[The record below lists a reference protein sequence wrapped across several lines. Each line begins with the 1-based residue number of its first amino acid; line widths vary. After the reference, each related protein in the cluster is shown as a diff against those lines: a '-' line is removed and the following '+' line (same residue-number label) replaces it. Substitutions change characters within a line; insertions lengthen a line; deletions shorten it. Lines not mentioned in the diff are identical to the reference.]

1 MTIKEYGRNV
11 HNMVSYLMKIEDKET
26 RQKNAE
32 AIIEVMAVLSPQL
45 KDIEDYRHKLWDHL
59 YLMTDYKLEVDCPY
73 PVPTQEAK
81 EKKPDPLH
89 YPKTKIKWNH
99 FGKKF
104 EDLYNKAIEEVDE
117 EKKQGYV
124 SVLTLFMKVAYNNWH
139 GENVHDDMIKDE
151 LFAMS
156 KGKLVHDPSKKFTE
170 FVDIVDHT
178 IHPEMQR
185 GVKRHFVASNASNN
199 RNNNARNNNR
209 PQNNNNNRPQNNKFN
224 RFKKKNNNNML

>member
-104 EDLYNKAIEEVDE
+104 EDLYNKAIEDFLKVEQNKPNIFPVNVWIAIAYFKARYVIIALE
-117 EKKQGYV
+117 YLEK
-124 SVLTLFMKVAYNNWH
+124 
-139 GENVHDDMIKDE
+139 E
-151 LFAMS
+151 L
-156 KGKLVHDPSKKFTE
+156 
-170 FVDIVDHT
+170 I
-178 IHPEMQR
+178 I
-185 GVKRHFVASNASNN
+185 N
-199 RNNNARNNNR
+199 
-209 PQNNNNNRPQNNKFN
+209 PQP
-224 RFKKKNNNNML
+224 